1 MNLWTVA
8 VIIFFLNIPFGYWRR
23 NVPRFSKGWALAVH
37 IPVPFV
43 IALRFIAG
51 LGFQLVTYP
60 VLVGAF
66 FLGQLSGGT
75 INSRMKQKY
84 GENGVSSCMFEDFK
98 NLRKK
103 KAH

>member
-1 MNLWTVA
+1 
-8 VIIFFLNIPFGYWRR
+8 
-23 NVPRFSKGWALAVH
+23 
-37 IPVPFV
+37 
-43 IALRFIAG
+43 
-51 LGFQLVTYP
+51 

-66 FLGQLSGGT
+66 FLGQLSGGA

-84 GENGVSSCMFEDFK
+84 GENTVSSCMFEDFR